1 MYSAEHK
8 TSSHIII
15 IINIP
20 LINNLTVLDVPTY
33 CACNVYGHCPS
44 VSFLLVT
51 NFIIFIYFVL
61 VIIIIINN

>member
-20 LINNLTVLDVPTY
+20 LIIILLYWVGLPTVLATFMVLSKCFFHSLIFFFP
-33 CACNVYGHCPS
+33 
-44 VSFLLVT
+44 
-51 NFIIFIYFVL
+51 FILFIFRVR
-61 VIIIIINN
+61 NNP

>member
-20 LINNLTVLDVPTY
+20 LIDNLTVLDVPTY
-33 CACNVYGHCPS
+33 CACNVYGLVQMFLS
-44 VSFLLVT
+44 SFPRH
-51 NFIIFIYFVL
+51 
-61 VIIIIINN
+61 